1 MCYDMFSDGIAFA
14 ILVCGERGFGM
25 DIQRKGV
32 ARKKRIRLIIYSIIG
47 IICLAG
53 ITLGL
58 SRLKPAPPGVD
69 ASTVWHDTVRR
80 GDMDVQVR
88 GLGTLVPEQIQ
99 YISAVT
105 QGRVVKRFFL
115 PGVKVKPDTVLM
127 QLANPQL
134 QQETQNA
141 QWALKSDQAAL
152 ESLKSTLNNDLL
164 NEKSTL
170 TNLEA
175 EYEQAQLQAGVDEK
189 LAAKGITA
197 QLTADLSRSKAEGL
211 ASQVAIE
218 KKRVDTLSASFKTQ
232 LAAQEAKVAQDQA
245 LYDLKQSQLNDLM
258 VHAGYNGVLTAIPVE
273 VGQEVTPGTTLAEV
287 VDPSNLKA
295 QLQIAETQ
303 AKDVQDLQSASID
316 THNGIIPGTVE
327 RIDPAVVNGTVTVD
341 VKLDGKLPDGAR
353 PDLSVDGTIEIS
365 HLTNVLYV
373 GRPAFGQAYSTVGL
387 FKYVDG
393 GKEAVR
399 TQVKLGDAS
408 VNEVQI
414 VRGLDVGDEVIL
426 SDMSR
431 WDSFDR
437 IRLE

>member
-1 MCYDMFSDGIAFA
+1 
-14 ILVCGERGFGM
+14 M

-32 ARKKRIRLIIYSIIG
+32 ARRKRIRLIIYTIVGVIVVVG
-47 IICLAG
+47 V
-53 ITLGL
+53 TMGL
-58 SRLKPAPPGVD
+58 SRLKPAPPSVD
-69 ASTVWHDTVRR
+69 SSTVWHDTVKR

-99 YISAVT
+99 FISAVT
-105 QGRVVKRFFL
+105 DGRVVKRFFL

-141 QWALKSDQAAL
+141 QWSLKADEAAL
-152 ESLKSTLNNDLL
+152 ASLKSTLDNDLL

-170 TNLEA
+170 TNLQA
-175 EYEQAQLQAGVDEK
+175 EYQQAALQAGVDEK

-232 LAAQEAKVAQDQA
+232 LAAQQAKVEQDQA
-245 LYDLKQSQLNDLM
+245 LYSLKQNQLNDLM
-258 VHAGYNGVLTAIPVE
+258 VHAGYSGILTAIPVE
-273 VGQEVTPGTTLAEV
+273 VGQEVTPGVTLAEV
-287 VDPSNLKA
+287 VDPSQLKA

-303 AKDVQDLQSASID
+303 ANVIELGQSASVD

-327 RIDPAVVNGTVTVD
+327 RIDPAVVNGTRTVD
-341 VKLDGKLPDGAR
+341 VKLDGKLPPGAV
-353 PDLSVDGTIEIS
+353 PDLSVDGTVEVS
-365 HLTNVLYV
+365 HLTDVLYV
-373 GRPAFGQAYSTVGL
+373 GRPAFGQADSTVGL

-393 GKEAVR
+393 GREAVR
-399 TQVKLGDAS
+399 TQVKLGEAS

-414 VRGLDVGDEVIL
+414 LRGLHVGDEVIL

>member
-1 MCYDMFSDGIAFA
+1 
-14 ILVCGERGFGM
+14 M

-32 ARKKRIRLIIYSIIG
+32 ARKKRIRFIIYSIVGVFG
-47 IICLAG
+47 IVAA
-53 ITLGL
+53 TVGL

-69 ASTVWHDTVRR
+69 SSTVWHDAVVR

-105 QGRVVKRFFL
+105 EGRVVQRFHL
-115 PGVKVKPDTVLM
+115 PGIKVTPDTVLM
-127 QLANPQL
+127 KLANPQL
-134 QQETQNA
+134 EQEA
-141 QWALKSDQAAL
+141 QTAEWSMKADEATL

-175 EYEQAQLQAGVDEK
+175 EYQQAALQAGVDEK

-218 KKRVDTLSASFKTQ
+218 KKRVDTLSASFQTQ
-232 LAAQEAKVAQDQA
+232 VAADQAKEEEDQA
-245 LYDLKQSQLNDLM
+245 LYNLKQSQLNDLQ
-258 VHAGYNGVLTAIPVE
+258 VRAGYNGVLTAVNVE

-287 VDPSNLKA
+287 VDPANLKA

-303 AKDVQDLQSASID
+303 ANVIRDGQGASID
-316 THNGIIPGTVE
+316 THNGVIQGSVE

-341 VKLDGKLPDGAR
+341 VKLDGRVPGER
-353 PDLSVDGTIEIS
+353 PDLSVDGTVEVS
-365 HLTNVLYV
+365 HLTNVLHV
-373 GRPAFGQAYSTVGL
+373 GRPAFGQAYSTVTL

-393 GKEAVR
+393 GREAVA
-399 TQVKLGDAS
+399 TQVKLGEAS

-414 VRGLDVGDEVIL
+414 VRGLHVGDQVIL

>member
-1 MCYDMFSDGIAFA
+1 
-14 ILVCGERGFGM
+14 M

-32 ARKKRIRLIIYSIIG
+32 ARRKRIRLIIYSVVGVFG
-47 IICLAG
+47 IVAA
-53 ITLGL
+53 TMGL

-69 ASTVWHDTVRR
+69 SSTVWHDTVRR

-105 QGRVVKRFFL
+105 DGRVVQRFHL
-115 PGVKVKPDTVLM
+115 PGVKVTPDTVLM

-134 QQETQNA
+134 QQEA
-141 QWALKSDQAAL
+141 QTAEWSMKADEATLA
-152 ESLKSTLNNDLL
+152 SLKSTLNNDLL
-164 NEKSTL
+164 SEKSTL

-175 EYEQAQLQAGVDEK
+175 EYQQAALQAGVDEK

-218 KKRVDTLSASFKTQ
+218 KKRVDTLSASFQTQ
-232 LAAQEAKVAQDQA
+232 IAADQAKVEQDQA
-245 LYDLKQSQLNDLM
+245 LYNLKQSQLNDLQ
-258 VHAGYNGVLTAIPVE
+258 VRAGYNGVLTAIPVE

-303 AKDVQDLQSASID
+303 ANVIRLGQSASID
-316 THNGIIPGTVE
+316 THNGIIQGSVE

-341 VKLDGKLPDGAR
+341 VKLDGTAPGAR
-353 PDLSVDGTIEIS
+353 PDLSVDGTVLIS
-365 HLTNVLYV
+365 HLTDVLYV
-373 GRPAFGQAYSTVGL
+373 GRPAFGQADSTVDL
-387 FKYVDG
+387 FKYVDAG
-393 GKEAVR
+393 REAVR
-399 TQVKLGDAS
+399 TQVKLGEAS

-414 VRGLDVGDEVIL
+414 LRGLHVGDEVIL

-431 WDSFDR
+431 WDAFDR